1 MADDRSARLKAAE
14 LGLDR
19 VRNRDTPTKS
29 RIKHLLGEAVV
40 GGGGGTRA
48 EASTESQVVI
58 RGGNKDTAAVVMGKV
73 LKAMFERRLRK
84 TWAKWVRAKDWLGVE
99 ESVSSARSLLDAA
112 MEAQKFVAEQ
122 AAMIEKMSGEAVKR
136 DIEIG
141 KKDELIDKIE
151 KEKKAQQQ
159 ELKLSQAQAT
169 DYKRR
174 AGVLGFQ
181 VKKLLVKLQNISK

>member
-1 MADDRSARLKAAE
+1 
-14 LGLDR
+14 
-19 VRNRDTPTKS
+19 
-29 RIKHLLGEAVV
+29 
-40 GGGGGTRA
+40 
-48 EASTESQVVI
+48 
-58 RGGNKDTAAVVMGKV
+58 
-73 LKAMFERRLRK
+73 
-84 TWAKWVRAKDWLGVE
+84 
-99 ESVSSARSLLDAA
+99 

-122 AAMIEKMSGEAVKR
+122 AAMIEKMLGEAVKR

-141 KKDELIDKIE
+141 KKDELIDKVE

-159 ELKLSQAQAT
+159 ELKLSQAQAS